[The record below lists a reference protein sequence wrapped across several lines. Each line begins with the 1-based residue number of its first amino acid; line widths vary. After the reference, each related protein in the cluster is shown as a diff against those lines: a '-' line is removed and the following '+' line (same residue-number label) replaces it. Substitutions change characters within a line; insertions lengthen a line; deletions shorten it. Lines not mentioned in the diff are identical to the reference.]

1 MIQNLILTIFLRI
14 KPRLANY
21 VKKKKMISEEAHV
34 TANVS
39 GTMEHRLK
47 DNEVVT

>member
-21 VKKKKMISEEAHV
+21 VKKKMISEEAHV

>member
-1 MIQNLILTIFLRI
+1 MIQNLILPIFLRI

-21 VKKKKMISEEAHV
+21 VKKMISDEAHV
-34 TANVS
+34 TANIS